1 MKFKKF
7 FISDMIITHDNI
19 NCKKSSKNLFFFFFF
34 ATFWGICMF
43 LTTH

>member
-19 NCKKSSKNLFFFFFF
+19 NCKKSSKNLFFFFFLQRF
-34 ATFWGICMF
+34 GAFVCF
-43 LTTH
+43 